1 MSGGPTRIAVG
12 LSGGVDSSVATLL
25 LAEKGYRVLGLAMR
39 IYDPS
44 LGVEA
49 SAGHACYGPG
59 EEEDL
64 EAAEGVCKKLGIPF
78 HVVDLRQEYGRHVI
92 ESFRQAY
99 LAGKTPNPCMVCN
112 QKLKFG
118 FLLQKARNS
127 GVDFEYFA
135 TGHYAIIARKG
146 SRVLLKRASDLSKDQ
161 SYFLYSLSQEQL
173 RGTLFPLGGM
183 SKQRV
188 REIAASAGLKT
199 ADRPESQD
207 FVSGNYSSFFSHGE
221 AREGPIVDEEGR
233 TLGTHRGILHY
244 TVGQRRGLGIAHG
257 VPLYVIRID
266 AEDNRLVVG
275 EKEKLFS
282 RGLAAGHLNLI
293 SVDALKEPMRVKAK
307 IRLNHRPAEATV
319 KPDQHTGAEVMFDQ
333 PQKAVTPGQSVVF
346 YQADTVVG
354 GGTIER
360 AL

>member
-1 MSGGPTRIAVG
+1 MA
-12 LSGGVDSSVATLL
+12 ALL
-25 LAEKGYRVLGLAMR
+25 LAEKGYQVLGLFMR

-44 LGVEA
+44 LGVET

-59 EEEDL
+59 EKEDMETAEE
-64 EAAEGVCKKLGIPF
+64 VCKKLGIPF
-78 HVVDLRQEYGRHVI
+78 HVVDLRQEYRRQVI
-92 ESFRQAY
+92 EYFRQEY
-99 LAGKTPNPCMVCN
+99 LAGRTPNPCMVCN

-127 GVDFEYFA
+127 GMDFEYFA
-135 TGHYAIIARKG
+135 TGHYAITARQR

-183 SKQRV
+183 SKSRV

-207 FVSGNYSSFFSHGE
+207 FVSGGYGSFFSKGE
-221 AREGPIVDEEGR
+221 AMKGPIVDEEGR
-233 TLGTHRGILHY
+233 TLGTHRGIPHY
-244 TVGQRRGLGIAHG
+244 TVGQRRGLGIAQG

-266 AEDNRLVVG
+266 ARDNRLVVG
-275 EKEKLFS
+275 DREKLFS
-282 RGLAAGHLNLI
+282 RGLVAGHLNLI
-293 SVDALKEPMRVKAK
+293 SVNALKEPMRVKAK
-307 IRLNHRPAEATV
+307 IRFNHQPAEATV
-319 KPDQHTGAEVMFDQ
+319 KPDQHGGAEVVFDQ

-346 YQADTVVG
+346 YQGDTVVG

-360 AL
+360 AFIH